1 MCALKTPGNDPLHKV
16 TIMPRGR
23 ALGMA
28 VTLPEEDRH
37 NLTRQQLLAR
47 LVMGYGGRVAEEL
60 TFGHDNVTTGAQADI
75 QMVTG
80 LARRYVSQWGLS
92 EAIGPVLVGEN
103 DQEVFLGRELMHRRE
118 VSEKT
123 AQLVDAEVSRLL
135 TDAYQRARTTLTESA
150 DLLKRMAEALLE
162 RETLNGEEIDI
173 LVKGETLP
181 PPRAAAPI
189 GAAGTPAAAA
199 AKAAKPTL
207 LGGPEVAPA

>member
-1 MCALKTPGNDPLHKV
+1 
-16 TIMPRGR
+16 
-23 ALGMA
+23 
-28 VTLPEEDRH
+28 
-37 NLTRQQLLAR
+37 
-47 LVMGYGGRVAEEL
+47 
-60 TFGHDNVTTGAQADI
+60 
-75 QMVTG
+75 
-80 LARRYVSQWGLS
+80 VSQWGLS

-135 TDAYQRARTTLTESA
+135 TDAYQRARTTLTENA

-181 PPRAAAPI
+181 PPRAATPI